1 MDWKHKH
8 FHQQRTFAA
17 ERAAVMEAARRFVT
31 GTLGWEVSETADGF
45 TAQGSSFSHRAI
57 ANYHIQTVAGGTS
70 VTIELLV
77 ERAGYA
83 GFMLFD
89 VGGYYSIQIR
99 HWLNGIQWE
108 LHQESTGTRDESQN
122 PIVVANKKPAAR
134 VFNGCLLFIVV
145 MFGLWFLVTLICA
158 VIGLITGTL
167 YLWGR
172 GGTLVLHGTLA
183 RIISVII
190 LLVAVFIAWRLRKK
204 DATKRKPKI
213 LGQ

>member
-17 ERAAVMEAARRFVT
+17 ERAAVLEAARRFVT
-31 GTLGWEVSETADGF
+31 GTLGWEVSDTADGF
-45 TAQGSSFSHRAI
+45 AAHGSSFSHRAF

-70 VTIELLV
+70 VSIELLV

-99 HWLNGIQWE
+99 HWLDGIQWE

-122 PIVVANKKPAAR
+122 PIVLANKKPAAR
-134 VFNGCLLFIVV
+134 VFNGCLLFIFV
-145 MFGLWFLVTLICA
+145 MFGLWFLVTLVCA
-158 VIGLITGTL
+158 VVGLITGHL
-167 YLWGR
+167 YLLGR
-172 GGTLVLHGTLA
+172 GGTLVVNGIPGRVVSAL
-183 RIISVII
+183 I
-190 LLVAVFIAWRLRKK
+190 LVFAVWILWRVKK
-204 DATKRKPKI
+204 GRRR
-213 LGQ
+213 